1 MYDVLRTFLETLV
14 SFKPL
19 WVSQE
24 HRELLRAECFL
35 LNVAEL
41 IGYEVL

>member
-1 MYDVLRTFLETLV
+1 MYDVLRTLLETLV

-35 LNVAEL
+35 PNMAEL
-41 IGYEVL
+41 MGYEIL